1 MPQITLPDNSKR
13 SYDQPISIDEVS
25 RDIGSG
31 LAKATVAGKINGKL
45 VDASETIT
53 EDCKLQI
60 VTIEDNEGL
69 EIVRALLCTSFC
81 SCFKTNL
88 SRCSNGYRS
97 CHQGWFLLRYQA

>member
-13 SYDQPISIDEVS
+13 SYDQPISIDEVA

-53 EDCKLQI
+53 EDC
-60 VTIEDNEGL
+60 NC
-69 EIVRALLCTSFC
+69 LLYTSP
-81 SCFKTNL
+81 SPRDL
-88 SRCSNGYRS
+88 YRS
-97 CHQGWFLLRYQA
+97 RMPSSA

>member
-13 SYDQPISIDEVS
+13 SYDQPISIDEVA

-53 EDCKLQI
+53 AVSYTHL
-60 VTIEDNEGL
+60 
-69 EIVRALLCTSFC
+69 RAHET
-81 SCFKTNL
+81 
-88 SRCSNGYRS
+88 
-97 CHQGWFLLRYQA
+97 